1 MAMTMETRAFV
12 TSMTTLR
19 IKIGYELFEH
29 REAFGYT
36 LKYVATRTRMTQQQI
51 AAIEKGD
58 LLKITGKVEP
68 LLQFYQQHNRDVTEC
83 QKLLREYDL
92 TFLRLC
98 IIKKATVKMDR
109 TGLPFRD
116 YRHTVQAIL
125 KNRAIHWCVIFPR
138 INGIVGPVNDFS
150 YTISVQLIQQMN
162 TWLKAHNLMPQST
175 NYLFEL

>member
-1 MAMTMETRAFV
+1 MAQTMETRAFAQ
-12 TSMTTLR
+12 SLTTLR
-19 IKIGYELFEH
+19 IKIGHGLFEH

-36 LKYVATRTRMTQQQI
+36 LKYVATCTRMTPQQI
-51 AAIEKGD
+51 TSIEKGD

-83 QKLLREYDL
+83 LKLLREYDL

-109 TGLPFRD
+109 TGLPFKE
-116 YRHTVQAIL
+116 YKQIVMEIL
-125 KNRAIHWCVIFPR
+125 KNNRYHWCVIFSR
-138 INGIVGPVNDFS
+138 VNGIVGPVNDFS
-150 YTISVQLIQQMN
+150 STISVQLIQQMN